1 VSRFLALTLFAV
13 ALTCLRPPAPACAES
28 QVAPWGIYVS
38 YVDKSV
44 KPGDDFFAHA
54 NGTWLKTTEIPPDQA
69 SAGAIAEMTKRN
81 EARLKAI
88 LAELPANAK
97 HGSETQKL
105 RDLHDAFLDEAQI
118 EARGLDPVKGDLER
132 IATAK
137 THVDV
142 ALLMADSRLSLDGPF
157 QITIAIDDRN
167 PYVYIVRAYQSGL
180 GLPEREYY
188 LKEDESLAKIRNA
201 YRAYLAQM
209 LGFAG
214 RDSAEA
220 RASRIYDLERAMA
233 EVHWPAVDRRDIR
246 KTHNP
251 LSLSDL
257 PRLAPGFPWNLYLR
271 AMRVPLQ
278 SRIGELR
285 INVKE
290 KSAFPK
296 LASLFAATPPVVWS
310 DYLTVRYLTAF
321 SPYLPKR
328 VDDAAFRMYGITI
341 QGRSKQRDRATRG
354 VSLLD
359 WRMGEALGK
368 IYVRKHFPP
377 STKSKIKDLAKNLL
391 RAHRE
396 NLTTMDGISPE
407 ARAKA
412 LEKTDLIRVRIGYPD
427 KWRDYSSVTID
438 RANLVGSI
446 QNLNQFSWD
455 RHLKR
460 LYEEV
465 DRSEW
470 SMSPQTVSAYYN
482 TSANEIVFA
491 AGILQ
496 PPFFDPEA
504 DDAVNYGSI
513 GSVIG
518 HEIGHAFDDVG
529 WKFDGRGVYQ
539 GWVTET
545 DSTNFENRANALME
559 QYNGYEPLPGYP
571 VNGRITLGENI
582 ADLAGLVI
590 ARQGYHLS
598 LKGKKAPVL
607 DGYTGDQRLYLAYA
621 QQERAKVTSGLMVQY
636 LLSDTHSPNEYRV
649 NGVVRNDDGWYEAF
663 DVKPGDKLYLAPE
676 QRVRMWGEVPA
687 RTAGGSSPS
696 VGGSR

>member
-1 VSRFLALTLFAV
+1 
-13 ALTCLRPPAPACAES
+13 
-28 QVAPWGIYVS
+28 
-38 YVDKSV
+38 
-44 KPGDDFFAHA
+44 
-54 NGTWLKTTEIPPDQA
+54 
-69 SAGAIAEMTKRN
+69 
-81 EARLKAI
+81 
-88 LAELPANAK
+88 
-97 HGSETQKL
+97 
-105 RDLHDAFLDEAQI
+105 
-118 EARGLDPVKGDLER
+118 VKGDLER

-167 PYVYIVRAYQSGL
+167 PYVYTVRASQSGL

-188 LKEDESLAKIRNA
+188 LKEDESLAKSRNA

-209 LGFAG
+209 LSFAG

-233 EVHWPAVDRRDIR
+233 EVHWPTVDRQDIW

-278 SRIGELR
+278 SLIGELR
-285 INVKE
+285 INVQE

-310 DYLTVRYLTAF
+310 DYLTVRYLAAF
-321 SPYLPKR
+321 SAYLPKKI
-328 VDDAAFRMYGITI
+328 DDATFRMYGITI
-341 QGRSKQRDRATRG
+341 QGRSKQRDRTTRG

-359 WRMGEALGK
+359 GRMGEALGK

-377 STKSKIKDLAKNLL
+377 STKSKIQDLAKNLL
-391 RAHRE
+391 RACRE
-396 NLTTMDGISPE
+396 NLTTMDGISPV

-412 LEKTDLIRVRIGYPD
+412 LEKIDLIHVRVGYPD
-427 KWRDYSSVTID
+427 KWRDFSSVTID
-438 RANLVGSI
+438 RASLIVTI

-460 LYEEV
+460 LYEKV
-465 DRSEW
+465 DRTEW
-470 SMSPQTVSAYYN
+470 NISPPTVSAYYN

-518 HEIGHAFDDVG
+518 HEISHAFDDDG

-539 GWVTET
+539 GWATET
-545 DSTNFENRANALME
+545 DSTNFEIRANALTE

-621 QQERAKVTSGLMVQY
+621 QQERAKVTSGLMVQR
-636 LLSDTHSPNEYRV
+636 LLSDTHSPSEYRV

-663 DVKPGDKLYLAPE
+663 GVKPGDKLYLAPE
-676 QRVRMWGEVPA
+676 QRVRIWGEVA
-687 RTAGGSSPS
+687 AKTAGGSSTS